1 MQRTNQSRILSQ
13 VSQWLP
19 VFLMPLP
26 FLYLVVQVNTYRV
39 DVPFMDQWNFVS
51 ILGKFYQGTL
61 SIRDLW
67 LQHNEHRLVFP
78 QIVML
83 LLAEVS
89 RWNISY
95 ELAFSLFLAVGILS
109 ILVWQ
114 IRNTET
120 RLQVR
125 LRWLLPIV
133 SVMVFSLAQ
142 GENWLWGFE
151 LQVFMNVLAVV
162 AGLVLLGQPA
172 HRWAFFGAILLGII
186 ATYSFA
192 NGVLYW
198 FLGLFTLLLLA
209 IDDRRL
215 RTSRLVLWAAT
226 AILTIG
232 SYMYDY
238 HTPGQ
243 HPSLLVAL
251 QQPLLYLQYV
261 LVYLGIP
268 VTVGSSQCVAYGLA
282 CDQVAAVAV
291 AAGVSGLVLF
301 GLIIAWLARRIPPTV
316 LAPYIGI
323 GLYGVLSAFLT
334 GIGRVGFGIDQ
345 AMASRYVTISSLMWI
360 ALVSMLFI
368 GMTTR
373 GADRP
378 YAGYALTVFFV
389 GFVLVNSIQWQ
400 TYFVWRRDFL
410 LPVRAELTSLK
421 NDNLLKHTFPSPDY
435 VRAQTQI
442 LKKYH
447 LSVFRDSHLQQ

>member
-172 HRWAFFGAILLGII
+172 HCWAFFGAILLGII
-186 ATYSFA
+186 TTYSFA

-251 QQPLLYLQYV
+251 QQPLLYLQYL

-316 LAPYIGI
+316 LAPHIGI

-334 GIGRVGFGIDQ
+334 GNGRV
-345 AMASRYVTISSLMWI
+345 ARPVRSSSAESSRRESAFTETGLKL
-360 ALVSMLFI
+360 A
-368 GMTTR
+368 
-373 GADRP
+373 P
-378 YAGYALTVFFV
+378 YASV
-389 GFVLVNSIQWQ
+389 S
-400 TYFVWRRDFL
+400 R
-410 LPVRAELTSLK
+410 
-421 NDNLLKHTFPSPDY
+421 FPEIHAQNMGPDY
-435 VRAQTQI
+435 SSRP
-442 LKKYH
+442 
-447 LSVFRDSHLQQ
+447 